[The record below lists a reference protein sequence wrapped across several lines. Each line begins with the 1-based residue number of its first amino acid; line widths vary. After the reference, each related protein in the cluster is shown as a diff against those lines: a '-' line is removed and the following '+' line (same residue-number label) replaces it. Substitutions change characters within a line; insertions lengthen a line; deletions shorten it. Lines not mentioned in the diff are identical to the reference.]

1 MNVHMMSR
9 VFLPLYS
16 PTDCRVHIAG
26 QSAGAHISSLA
37 LLCQAMKHA
46 PLASSSQ
53 LEFQPHHVPLP
64 PLPSRLS
71 PILSPA
77 LTAADCDDSS
87 RADGHCDGSVGLSES
102 KAVRCAAGAPSFEP
116 LDSDEVDVDGAPRSL
131 SSSLSVA
138 STAKPPLLS
147 AVDKSV
153 CKSESGTTWSRRVS
167 PGRKTGGDGDA
178 AVGMEAGR
186 QVPWEHPRRPRG
198 PQRTLSGSDLDIMG
212 GDVGW
217 NCTML
222 KSYTGIAGV

>member
-1 MNVHMMSR
+1 MIAL
-9 VFLPLYS
+9 VFLPFCP
-16 PTDCRVHIAG
+16 PTHCRVHIAG

-46 PLASSSQ
+46 PLALHGQ
-53 LEFQPHHVPLP
+53 LELQPHHVPLP

-77 LTAADCDDSS
+77 LTASDHDGDG
-87 RADGHCDGSVGLSES
+87 READGHCDGRLTGG
-102 KAVRCAAGAPSFEP
+102 KADRCTAGTPSFEP
-116 LDSDEVDVDGAPRSL
+116 LDCDQEDVDRVPLPL
-131 SSSLSVA
+131 SSSLSVS

-147 AVDKSV
+147 AVEKSV
-153 CKSESGTTWSRRVS
+153 GMPASGTTWSRRVLS
-167 PGRKTGGDGDA
+167 AGKSGGAGDA
-178 AVGMEAGR
+178 VVGSEAGR

-198 PQRTLSGSDLDIMG
+198 PLRTLSGSDLAIMG

-217 NCTML
+217 NCSML